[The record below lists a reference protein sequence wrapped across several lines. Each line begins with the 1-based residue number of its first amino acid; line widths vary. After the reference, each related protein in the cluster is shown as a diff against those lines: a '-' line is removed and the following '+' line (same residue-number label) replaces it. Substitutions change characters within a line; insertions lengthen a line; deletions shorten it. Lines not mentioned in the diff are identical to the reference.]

1 MPYVPS
7 TTVLVCSGVPFDSTY
22 RDVRLFESE
31 GEQIAY
37 FQSKAKYTCETYSY
51 QRVNSSV
58 AEPRG
63 PLTCRVK
70 ILADDIYDCNY
81 IAFQNENFGSK
92 WFYAFVRQMNYIN
105 PNCTEIVYELD
116 IWNTWL
122 FDWTF
127 LPSYVEREHTNNDV
141 RYANQQVEPI
151 QMQGTFCQQKEEW
164 VFRPPYYIIVG
175 TATDPD
181 TIEIEETEWG
191 MKTVN
196 WGGGV
201 GEIRNNV
208 YSGLKYTT
216 CRTAEEVNQIIDSF
230 AIENAVDRI
239 VAIFMSP
246 YDFDNLGIY
255 QGLDLNLAAPPMSV
269 SGYTPRNMKC
279 LQWPYC
285 YLRVT
290 NLSDEVKDYPYE
302 GFCAYGVNPETGALE
317 VDQQPPRFKANAVQ
331 SYPATLTLAPVLY
344 FGLQGDT
351 DQSGD
356 LDNGIELRA
365 FPDCSWVSNSF
376 YSTAIKS
383 GLSAITKTVNLAGS
397 LAANGIAISSGN
409 PIAAGLA
416 TKETVG
422 ATTDFIESGISGAA
436 NLIGSFLNPYQLG
449 GKASNISAGMYVGK
463 IGFEFKK
470 MMLLPEQMMKLDSF
484 FDRYG
489 YATNMTKVPNMRGR
503 ANWNYVKTREC
514 TIIGSLPVQ
523 AMNRLRRIFDEGV
536 WIWHTDAVGNYS
548 LTNEIV
554 GGGNNG

>member
-7 TTVLVCSGVPFDSTY
+7 TTVLVCTGVPFDSTY

-37 FQSKAKYTCETYSY
+37 FKSKAKYTCETYSY

-151 QMQGTFCQQKEEW
+151 QIQGTFCQQYQEW
-164 VFRPPYYIIVG
+164 IFRPPYNIIVA

-181 TIEIEETEWG
+181 TIEIEETDWG

-201 GEIRNNV
+201 GEIKDNV

-246 YDFDNLGIY
+246 YSFDDSGWHN
-255 QGLDLNLAAPPMSV
+255 QELNLNAPPMSV
-269 SGYTPRNMKC
+269 SGYAPRNMKC

-302 GFCAYGVNPETGALE
+302 GFCAYGVNPETGAIE
-317 VDQQPPRFKANAVQ
+317 VDQQPPRFIANAAQ
-331 SYPATLTLAPVLY
+331 SYPASLVVMPMLY
-344 FGLQGDT
+344 FGLSGHADPP
-351 DQSGD
+351 GD
-356 LDNGIELRA
+356 LDNAIELRV

-376 YSTAIKS
+376 YSTAVKS
-383 GLSAITKTVNLAGS
+383 ALGAITKTINLAGS
-397 LAANGIAISSGN
+397 LANAGITASSGR
-409 PIAAGLA
+409 PTKVAQAAQQTISAG
-416 TKETVG
+416 
-422 ATTDFIESGISGAA
+422 TDYVSSAVQGTAD
-436 NLIGSFLNPYQLG
+436 LIGSFLNPYQLG
-449 GKASNISAGMYVGK
+449 GKASNITSGMYLGK
-463 IGFEFKK
+463 VGFEFKN

-489 YATNMTKVPNMRGR
+489 YATNMMKVPNMRGR

-514 TIIGSLPVQ
+514 TIVGSLPVQ
-523 AMNRLRRIFDEGV
+523 AMNRLRRIFDDGV
-536 WIWHTDAVGNYS
+536 WIWHTDAVGNYA
-548 LTNEIV
+548 LTNEII
-554 GGGNNG
+554 GGENNG

>member
-37 FQSKAKYTCETYSY
+37 FKSKAKYTCETYSY

-127 LPSYVEREHTNNDV
+127 LPSYVLREHTLNDGMYV
-141 RYANQQVEPI
+141 NMQPEPFQQPPAEITGLIGEWHHPKPFYINIGVDSTLPDGKAAQGRMLQNIYTGVEWHS
-151 QMQGTFCQQKEEW
+151 FL
-164 VFRPPYYIIVG
+164 
-175 TATDPD
+175 ATDAGAAQAND
-181 TIEIEETEWG
+181 FLRQFSDQEDWHNH
-191 MKTVN
+191 VV
-196 WGGGV
+196 GV
-201 GEIRNNV
+201 
-208 YSGLKYTT
+208 Y
-216 CRTAEEVNQIIDSF
+216 
-230 AIENAVDRI
+230 
-239 VAIFMSP
+239 
-246 YDFDNLGIY
+246 
-255 QGLDLNLAAPPMSV
+255 MSV
-269 SGYTPRNMKC
+269 INYETSAESGDAPYTDVELQLVPTSFNGYTPRNKKVYNY
-279 LQWPYC
+279 PNC
-285 YLRVT
+285 YF
-290 NLSDEVKDYPYE
+290 EVSNNENQVKQYKFED
-302 GFCAYGVNPETGALE
+302 FCDFSVNTETGESIVTPNNPHFAIYMLTGAPDKIIA
-317 VDQQPPRFKANAVQ
+317 VPTNRFHYSSQQGANANLDDTIEINGFPQCAWTGDAYAAWFGSAINSVWKILPDTIATVTQVMQGQQLSSVEEAGNLVGAGANFLTGMGENLRYQGELHGKPNAPYTSMQIGFVGFTFKA
-331 SYPATLTLAPVLY
+331 
-344 FGLQGDT
+344 FGAIPEYAMKID
-351 DQSGD
+351 
-356 LDNGIELRA
+356 
-365 FPDCSWVSNSF
+365 SF
-376 YSTAIKS
+376 Y
-383 GLSAITKTVNLAGS
+383 
-397 LAANGIAISSGN
+397 
-409 PIAAGLA
+409 
-416 TKETVG
+416 
-422 ATTDFIESGISGAA
+422 
-436 NLIGSFLNPYQLG
+436 
-449 GKASNISAGMYVGK
+449 
-463 IGFEFKK
+463 
-470 MMLLPEQMMKLDSF
+470 
-484 FDRYG
+484 DRYG

-554 GGGNNG
+554 GGGNND